1 MSYHILVAED
11 DPFVLDVL
19 VRALMRIKPAAAIT
33 SVMNGVD
40 ALQHFKTAKFDLVIS
55 DHRMPRMSGLDLL
68 LAIRKDSMVPFIMLS
83 ADSTVEEIAHVEGV
97 TLFFGKPISLEI
109 LRPAVLQLL
118 PD

>member
-1 MSYHILVAED
+1 MSHHILVAED

-19 VRALMRIKPAAAIT
+19 VRTLQRIKPAASIT
-33 SVMNGVD
+33 AVMNGVD
-40 ALQHFKTAKFDLVIS
+40 ALQRFETTEFDLVIS

-68 LAIRKDSMVPFIMLS
+68 LAIRKVSKVPFIMLS
-83 ADSTVEEIAHVEGV
+83 ADSTVEELAQHEGV
-97 TLFFGKPISLEI
+97 TLFLGKPISLEI

>member
-1 MSYHILVAED
+1 MAYHILVAED

-19 VRALMRIKPAAAIT
+19 VRALGRIKPAAKVT
-33 SVMNGVD
+33 SVMNGMD
-40 ALQHFKTAKFDLVIS
+40 ALDRFGTASYDLVIS

-68 LAIRKDSMVPFIMLS
+68 LAIRKISKVPFIMLS
-83 ADSTVEEIAHVEGV
+83 ADSTVEELAMHEGV
-97 TLFFGKPISLEI
+97 TLFLGKPVSLEI